1 MACHA
6 APGDRWRFYEIDPAV
21 VHIAT
26 TPSLFRY
33 LARCLPEPDILLGD
47 ARLTLAKESDGTFDY
62 LMVDAFSSDAIPI
75 HLLTVE
81 ALRLY
86 LGKLSARGILAL
98 HVSNQNLDLPPV
110 LEANLR
116 ALGNVSGIYVEG
128 ERGAGALASQV
139 VLIARDS
146 ELLAPALAWHRARRL
161 DSPSVQPSTDA
172 YSDFISA
179 VWRRYKTKLS
189 DEPQAGIG

>member
-116 ALGNVSGIYVEG
+116 AF
-128 ERGAGALASQV
+128 GASAASMSKANAV
-139 VLIARDS
+139 P
-146 ELLAPALAWHRARRL
+146 APSLRRL
-161 DSPSVQPSTDA
+161 
-172 YSDFISA
+172 F
-179 VWRRYKTKLS
+179 
-189 DEPQAGIG
+189 